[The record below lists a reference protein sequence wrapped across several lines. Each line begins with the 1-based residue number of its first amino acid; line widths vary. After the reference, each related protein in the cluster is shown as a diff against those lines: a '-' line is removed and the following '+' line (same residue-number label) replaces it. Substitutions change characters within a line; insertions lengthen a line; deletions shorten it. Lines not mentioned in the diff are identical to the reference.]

1 MNWEKHFRDMKQAG
15 ARKARPEDVSDYGPV
30 QFGSDWAPPKFTGI
44 MLADDMKAL
53 NDYFHQVIPV
63 TNEAKRL
70 VSDWA
75 QWWITTGAPDNYTF
89 LIPNA
94 VFDEARNRKLAF
106 DRSNAVTQHEK
117 DLVEQVA
124 KTGMTH
130 ETMLGESDR
139 RDPVTGGYYV
149 PPTPILPKWFW
160 PVVIGSVA
168 LGVGVP
174 IVRKVLL
181 PF

>member
-1 MNWEKHFRDMKQAG
+1 MNWERHFRQMKT
-15 ARKARPEDVSDYGPV
+15 KAQETSFGSDVSDYGPV
-30 QFGSDWAPPKFTGI
+30 GFGGI
-44 MLADDMKAL
+44 MLAADMKAI
-53 NDYFHQVIPV
+53 NDYFHRVLPV
-63 TNEAKRL
+63 TAEAKRL

-89 LIPNA
+89 LIPDE

-106 DRSNAVTQHEK
+106 DRANAVTQREK
-117 DLVEQVA
+117 DNVERVA

-130 ETMLGESDR
+130 ETMLGEPDR

-168 LGVGVP
+168 VGIGVP
-174 IVRKVLL
+174 LIRKVVL